1 MILRSFAVRL
11 ALGVLWL
18 GLTAGTFLV
27 LDLYT

>member
-1 MILRSFAVRL
+1 MIVRSFAVRL

-18 GLTAGTFLV
+18 GVTAGLFLV